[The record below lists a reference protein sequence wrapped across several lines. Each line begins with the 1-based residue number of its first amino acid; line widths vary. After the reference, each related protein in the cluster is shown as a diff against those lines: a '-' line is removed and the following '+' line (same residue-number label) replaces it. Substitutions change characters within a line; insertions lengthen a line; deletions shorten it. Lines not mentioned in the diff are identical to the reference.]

1 MYMIALIIV
10 CQVGSV
16 STEFGKIGVQIVS
29 EPSTDLAVTT
39 SFSLS
44 TPQRVAFA
52 QDRYNLAVRGLLGV
66 EKSKRLYYF
75 GVSGSS
81 QTTSHDTLTG
91 ISKQVLNPVTEG
103 FSGWRATIPGLFPDD
118 IVTVTLAGSPTIVDE
133 GGSVKIT
140 ATISQS
146 LSTDVVVPLVVRAG
160 GSAEPSD
167 YGPLPTITIPGN
179 STSANGTLTIPVET
193 DANDNDDEEFTVE
206 IDETRLSLTVV
217 PGHQKWVDV
226 TILDNA
232 RPKPVLSPPVIDPF
246 QEGSSETFSIQLTGP
261 PLGRKVRVRLSQRS
275 GEAIPVT
282 LDKEELE
289 FTKSNWSTD
298 QVVTVSHADNNKI
311 DTDGTLHIDVE
322 VLGGTVRRTGYVEL
336 HFKDNDRP
344 KVTLSAS
351 PNPVDEGGS
360 VTITAAISEDLATD
374 VIVPLTVLP
383 GGSAE
388 VGDYGPLPTI
398 TIPGARNLTSANGTL
413 TIPTE
418 ADANDRDDE
427 LFTLA
432 IDESGLPSTVVA
444 GNPKSVEV
452 TILDSARPKPVLSPP
467 VIDPFQ
473 EGSSETFSIQ
483 LTGPP
488 LGRKVRVRLS
498 QRSGEAIPVTL
509 DKEELEF
516 TKSNW
521 STDQVVTVSHA
532 DNNKIDTDGTLHIDV
547 EVLGGT
553 VRRTGYVEL
562 HFKDN
567 DRPKVTLSAS
577 PNPVDEGE
585 QVTITATIS
594 EDPVNDVE
602 ISFKIIAGTAE
613 SSDYGSISGGFIT
626 IRGAGNATSGRFILS
641 TLEDNAEQDDE
652 TFMVVL
658 GRLPQGVAAGDPSE
672 VEVTIIDDDKVTVNL
687 SASPNPVNEGGS
699 VTVTATI
706 SEDPASD
713 VVIPLIL
720 TAGAAEAGDYGALP
734 DITIPGT
741 GSATTGMGTIVIPQE
756 SDVTDWED
764 ETFTVAIDESG
775 LPSTVVAVDP
785 KSVLVTIIDDDKP
798 TVHLSASPNP
808 VSEGQSVTVTVML
821 SEDPASDVVIPLTLT
836 AGTAEAG
843 DYGTLST
850 ITIPGAGSVMT
861 GTGTIMI
868 PQESDVTDWEDE
880 TFMVAIN
887 ESGLPSTVVA
897 VAPKS
902 VLVTITDDDKPTIR
916 LSASPNPV
924 SEGQS
929 VKVTVTLSEDPAS
942 DVVIPLI
949 LTAGTAEAGDYGALS
964 DITIPGTGS
973 ATTGMGMIVIPQE
986 SDVTDWEDETFTVMI
1001 DESNLPAT
1009 VVIGNP
1015 KSALITI
1022 TDDDKP
1028 TITLSASPNSVEEG
1042 QSVTVTATISE
1053 DPASDVVIPLIL
1065 TAGTAEAGDY
1075 GALSSIT
1082 IPGNG
1087 SVKTGTGT
1095 IMVPQESDVTD
1106 WEDETFTVA
1115 IDESGLPSTV
1125 VAVDPKSVLVTIIDD
1140 DKPTITLTA
1149 FPNPVLEGTGSGV
1162 VITVTTSKD
1171 LVTDMIIPLTLTAGT
1186 AEVGDYGI
1194 LPSITILGGVLSGTG
1209 TIMIPQESDVNDK
1222 EDETFTVVLN
1232 ESSLPST
1239 VVAGNPK
1246 SALIT
1251 ITDDEKPT
1259 IVLYASPNAVPEGSE
1274 LSLSV
1279 ALVPPPSSPFD
1290 TEVQVPVMFISGTA
1304 QPQDY
1309 GSPPQRVIITIPTKG
1324 YSGSKDFFIPED
1336 ADSGDETFTVLIDE
1350 HTIDP
1355 RVRVGDMI
1363 LQEVAITDKPAV
1375 SLSATTSVGEG
1386 DDLEVTVML
1395 VGTPLPRGERI
1406 PLTLIPVTAEQEDY
1420 GNLRSIS
1427 VPLLPGSGVARGTIQ
1442 TYPDTDS
1449 DDDTFTLE
1457 IDASSL
1463 PSTVVAGAPTSVL
1476 VTISEKPTITLS
1488 ANPNPVDEG
1497 DAVTVTARLSGA
1509 LPAAVTIPL
1518 TYRPGAVD
1526 PAETGDYGSLASIT
1540 IAANALTGTGTIT
1553 TVKDADSD
1561 DETFTVALGSL
1572 PSEVVAGTP
1581 SSVLVTIREK
1591 PAVSLSANPNPVDE
1605 GSSVTVTATLSQA
1618 LPAAVTIPLTL
1629 TPGTAEKGDYG
1640 GLASIT
1646 IAANSLEGTG
1656 TITTVRDTDFDDE
1669 TFTVALGSL
1678 PSEVAAGSPSSELVT
1693 ITDLDT
1699 PTVSLSA
1706 SPNPVD
1712 EGKAVTVTARLS
1724 RALPAAVTIPLT
1736 LTPGTAEKGDY
1747 GSLASI
1753 TIAANALEGTGTIT
1767 TVRDTDSDDET
1778 FTVAL
1783 GSLPSEVAA
1792 GSPSSELVTITD
1804 LDTPTVSLSASP
1816 NPVDEGKAVTVTA
1829 RLSSALPAAVTI
1841 PLTLTPGTAEKGD
1854 YGSLA
1859 SITIAANSLEGTGTI
1874 TTVRDTDFDDET
1886 FTVALGSLPSE
1897 VAAGSPSSELVT
1909 ITDLDTPTVSLSAS
1923 PNPVKEGSSV
1933 TVTATLSSALST
1945 SMTIPLTLTPGTA
1958 EKGDYGSLASITIA
1972 ANSLEGTGTI
1982 TTVRD
1987 TDFDDETF
1995 TVALGDLPSEVV
2007 EGSPSSEEVEITD
2020 LDTPPVTP
2028 AVHLSATTP
2037 VDEGSS
2043 VTVTATLSSALPAA
2057 VTIPLTLTPGT
2068 AEKGDYGSL
2077 ASITIAANALEGTGT
2092 ITTVRDTDFDD
2103 ETFTVAL
2110 GSLPSGVAAGAPSS
2124 VEVTITDL
2132 DTPTVSLSANPNP
2145 VDEGKAVTVTARL
2158 SRALPA
2164 AVTIPLTLTP
2174 GTAEKGDYGSLAS
2187 ITIAANAL
2195 EGTGTITTVRDT
2207 DSDDE
2212 TFTVALGSLP
2222 SGVAAG
2228 TPSSVE
2234 VTITDLDTPT
2244 VSLFASPNP
2253 VDEGKAVTVTATL
2266 SRALPTAAVIP
2277 LTLTPGTAE
2286 AGDYGSLA
2294 SITIAANA
2302 LEGTGTITTVKDTDS
2317 DDETFTVA
2325 LGSLPSGVAA
2335 GAPSSVEV
2343 TITDLDTP
2351 TVSLFASPNP
2361 VDEGKAVTVTA
2372 TLSRALP
2379 TAAVIPL
2386 TLTPGTAEAG
2396 DYGSLASITIAA
2408 NAEAGTGTI
2417 TTVRDTDF
2425 DDETFTVALGDL
2437 PSEVVEGTP
2446 SSVLV
2451 TIREKPAVHL
2461 SANPNPVDEGS
2472 SVTVTATLS
2481 GALPTSVTIPL
2492 TQTPG
2497 TAEKGDYGGLA
2508 SITIAANSLEGTGTI
2523 TTVRD
2528 TDSDDETFTVA
2539 LGDLP
2544 SEVVA
2549 GTPSSELVTITDLDT
2564 PTVSLSASPNPV
2576 KEGSSVTVTA
2586 TLSSALSTSM
2596 TIPLTLTPGTAEKGD
2611 YGSLASITIAANSL
2625 EGTGTITTVRD
2636 TDFDD
2641 ETFTVALGS
2650 LPSEV
2655 AAGSPSSELVTIT
2668 DLDTP
2673 TVSLSA
2679 SPNPVKEGSSVTVTA
2694 TLSSAL
2700 STSMTIPLTLT
2711 PGTAEKG
2718 DYGSLASITIAANS
2732 LEGTGTITTVRDTDF
2747 DDETFTVALGDLPSE
2762 VVEGSPSSEEVEI
2775 TDLDT
2780 PPVTPAVH
2788 LSATTPV
2795 NEGSS
2800 VTVTATLSQALPAA
2814 VTIPLTYRPGA
2825 VDPAETGDYGS
2836 LASITI
2842 AANALTGT
2850 GTITTVKDADS
2861 DDETFTVAL
2870 GSLPSEVVA
2879 GTPSSV
2885 LVTIREKPAV
2895 SLSANP
2901 NPVDEGSSVTVTATL
2916 SQALPAAVT
2925 IPLTLTPGTA
2935 EKGDYGGLASIT
2947 IAANSLEGTGTITTV
2962 RDTDF
2967 DDETFT
2973 VALGDLPSEVAAGSP
2988 SSELVTIRDTP
2999 TVSLSASP
3007 NPVKEGSS
3015 VTVTATLSSALS
3027 TSMTIPLTLTP
3038 GTAEKGDYGSLASIT
3053 IAANSL
3059 TGTGTITTVKDADS
3073 DDETFTVALGDLP
3086 SEVVAGTPSSVL
3098 VTIRDT
3104 PTVSLSASPNP
3115 VDEGEDVTV
3124 TARLS
3129 RALPTAAVIP
3139 LTLTPGTAEAGDYG
3153 SLASITIAANS
3164 LEGTGTITTVKDA
3177 DSDNE
3182 TFTVALGDLPSE
3194 VAAGTPS
3201 SVGVEITDLDTPA
3214 VILPNVSLS
3223 ASPNPVGEGSS
3234 VTVTATLSSALP
3246 AAVTIPLTYR
3256 PGAVD
3261 PAEPNDYVPVSEIT
3275 IISGSGSGTA
3285 VVRTTPDNISEGGE
3299 RFVVALG
3306 TLPADVEAGHPSEVE
3321 ITIIDDDDPPPVEV
3335 TLSVDPEVVDEG
3347 DPVTVR
3353 VTLANP
3359 LETAVT
3365 IPLAYTPYT
3374 SEPGDYIELKQV
3386 TVAGEETEGTGQIV
3400 TIADTDTQDE
3410 RFIVSLGDLDP
3421 AVLEPGLES
3430 SHWVTIRDRVPPE
3443 VVRVDLFASTNPVAE
3458 GEAVTVTVKLS
3469 EELPAAVT
3477 IPLVLTPGSADAQDY
3492 HAAAPMQVRIEREET
3507 SGTYVI
3513 RTTPDEIDEE
3523 DETFTVRVGALP
3535 EGMVAG
3541 DSLDIT
3547 IEDDDAV
3554 GIEASPSI
3562 SLLEGGTEEY
3572 RFSLASE
3579 PLGAVTVTM
3588 DWPRGTDL
3596 TVSPITRIFTPSDWN
3611 EPQQVTLTADE
3622 DDDISPDRVEVTL
3635 RATGA
3640 DYTGEVYVLQVTII
3654 DKDTPGIVAPHA
3666 VRIEEETDSEFG
3678 VHLSAKP
3685 SGTVTVTVSGFA
3697 GELTASPTRLSFTT
3711 TNWETPQTVTLT
3723 AGHDDDVVDDSETL
3737 TLTAD
3742 GGGYAGIEHRVT
3754 VTVEDNDEA
3763 EIVAPAEVTMA
3774 EGTQS
3779 ALEVRLSAEPSGTV
3793 TIALT
3798 GHAGTQLTLDR
3809 ASLTFTT
3816 TNWKTSQTVTLTAAE
3831 DDNDEEDQV
3840 RLLLTASGGGYNGV
3854 SHTTQVTITDKGP
3867 VTISIWSQQ
3876 GSENAGRLQLPIELS
3891 RATDQVVTVQYA
3903 SSDDTAEAGLDYTA
3917 SRGVV
3922 IFDPGATR
3930 GVVEIAIIDDELPE
3944 DDETFRVTLSN
3955 ARNATIARG
3964 TGTGT
3969 ILDDDQSAAA
3979 LRVEDARVLEEE
3991 AEVRF
3996 RVLLSQPQREMVSA
4010 QYRTRDGTAR
4020 AGEDYQ
4026 ASSGVVTL
4034 APGTTEAM
4042 IAVPLLK
4049 GGLDWGQET
4058 FTLHLSSSEH
4068 ARIEKAVG
4076 VATIQESTTVSERVL
4091 EAYAAR
4097 FVRTSSVQV
4106 VEALG
4111 DRFRSAADGA
4121 ACTALERAEM
4131 AQLWYS
4137 RWDPSPGELLAGCR
4151 MSESMLL
4158 PGGSLSV
4165 WGRGAF
4171 RQFNGQQPL
4180 TLRGEVTTAMLGAD
4194 YRWRG
4199 GWLAGVLLAHS
4210 RGDGSFEVEN
4220 ESGDI
4225 TSALTG
4231 IYPYASYTRAGW
4243 EVWLSGG
4250 AGRGQAEVSELDAE
4264 MTTRFGAMGM
4274 RGTLAS
4280 GGSARLRYHGDLLV
4294 TGAEIEEHA
4303 ITAEV
4308 VRVRVGLEASAQ
4320 ITKGIRPYV
4329 EANVRQDGG
4338 SAETGTG
4345 LELGGGVRFASPA
4358 WRLRGEVRT
4367 QGLVMH
4373 TADGFTEWGFSGSL
4387 QVGNRSEGLT
4397 MSLRPSWGR
4406 AQGMSMYRQQT
4417 ILDAVPIG
4425 AGRQRTD
4432 LELGYGIP
4440 WKEGTARSVMGVTQ
4454 LPGGRMYRLGGQ
4466 LRPWERLSVS
4476 IFGLAHRRNAAPGD
4490 IGVNVQGMLRY

>member
-1 MYMIALIIV
+1 MRGKVQFTLCGKSQNPTVCIKHVLIIIGLWV
-10 CQVGSV
+10 AYLPTSALGQEQTPKIQIHTRADLQSLSNSNVQVLGKNNPGEISSHLMILPGKPNGAIHPSGFISV
-16 STEFGKIGVQIVS
+16 GGEDPSQGAFFPHTPPPPISLPWASSAGAA
-29 EPSTDLAVTT
+29 EPSTYSSKFAGNRLGNLQRAIGNAQYFVTVLEGNSRT
-39 SFSLS
+39 VTVKLGSLQVVS
-44 TPQRVAFA
+44 DITVTITGHEKTGLTVTPTELTFTPTNLERRLTVTAD
-52 QDRYNLAVRGLLGV
+52 QDPDDGDEEITLTFTYSGSAG
-66 EKSKRLYYF
+66 
-75 GVSGSS
+75 GSS
-81 QTTSHDTLTG
+81 QEVVKIIDDERPFELAPWSLGEGSKRTFSVGLLSALGPPSGDVEFTITGHENTKLLPDQTRLTFPMNSWQQTQRLALG
-91 ISKQVLNPVTEG
+91 TEVDRE
-103 FSGWRATIPGLFPDD
+103 FKDETIPLTFTASGGDYTGLKY
-118 IVTVTLAGSPTIVDE
+118 T
-133 GGSVKIT
+133 
-140 ATISQS
+140 
-146 LSTDVVVPLVVRAG
+146 
-160 GSAEPSD
+160 
-167 YGPLPTITIPGN
+167 
-179 STSANGTLTIPVET
+179 
-193 DANDNDDEEFTVE
+193 
-206 IDETRLSLTVV
+206 
-217 PGHQKWVDV
+217 VDV
-226 TILDNA
+226 TIWDVPQNELLIPEGSNIKIHPSLNGTPSASDLIATFSGHDNT
-232 RPKPVLSPPVIDPF
+232 KLTIDPTELIF
-246 QEGSSETFSIQLTGP
+246 SKDAWYPCIAERWNGRVLTNCTWPEMALFEAKEDLDDVDELFVVTLTITGSPSEPSYLGAKTSYYVRIEDDDDPGLVVTPSALTIDEGDYKTFTVKLSDPPSGNVGSNDVTVTIPSHDILTASPASLTFTSLDWNQENTVTLKAEQDDDFADHSETVWLTASGGGYDRERGSVDVEIIDDDTPGLKVTSIPVEVKEGKSETF
-261 PLGRKVRVRLSQRS
+261 KVELEAQPS
-275 GEAIPVT
+275 GWVKVVISVTNQGTDGELDLDPVT
-282 LDKEELE
+282 PDTLRFHHSDWNHPQEVTLTAKHDDDSDDESETLTLRAE
-289 FTKSNWSTD
+289 DSGYDGISETVNVTIKDDDNPPEIVVGTLITVTEGDTKSFAVKLTRKPSSKIDVVISVDQGTD
-298 QVVTVSHADNNKI
+298 GELDLDPVAPNTLTFDPSDWDQEKTVTLTAKHDPDFNDESETLTLTASGGTLDTKTIDVTIEDDDKPDLVINPTSVQIDEGDSEAFEVKLAAQPPADVTVVITVDLG
-311 DTDGTLHIDVE
+311 TDGELDLDPINPMTLIFLSSNWDDEQIVT
-322 VLGGTVRRTGYVEL
+322 LTA
-336 HFKDNDRP
+336 KQDNDSDDESETLTL
-344 KVTLSAS
+344 KAEDGGYDGVSKSVMVTITDDEMPTVSLSAS
-351 PNPVDEGGS
+351 PNPVDEGSS
-360 VTITAAISEDLATD
+360 V
-374 VIVPLTVLP
+374 
-383 GGSAE
+383 
-388 VGDYGPLPTI
+388 
-398 TIPGARNLTSANGTL
+398 
-413 TIPTE
+413 
-418 ADANDRDDE
+418 
-427 LFTLA
+427 
-432 IDESGLPSTVVA
+432 
-444 GNPKSVEV
+444 
-452 TILDSARPKPVLSPP
+452 
-467 VIDPFQ
+467 
-473 EGSSETFSIQ
+473 
-483 LTGPP
+483 
-488 LGRKVRVRLS
+488 
-498 QRSGEAIPVTL
+498 
-509 DKEELEF
+509 
-516 TKSNW
+516 
-521 STDQVVTVSHA
+521 
-532 DNNKIDTDGTLHIDV
+532 
-547 EVLGGT
+547 
-553 VRRTGYVEL
+553 
-562 HFKDN
+562 
-567 DRPKVTLSAS
+567 
-577 PNPVDEGE
+577 
-585 QVTITATIS
+585 
-594 EDPVNDVE
+594 
-602 ISFKIIAGTAE
+602 
-613 SSDYGSISGGFIT
+613 
-626 IRGAGNATSGRFILS
+626 
-641 TLEDNAEQDDE
+641 
-652 TFMVVL
+652 M
-658 GRLPQGVAAGDPSE
+658 
-672 VEVTIIDDDKVTVNL
+672 
-687 SASPNPVNEGGS
+687 
-699 VTVTATI
+699 VTAT
-706 SEDPASD
+706 
-713 VVIPLIL
+713 
-720 TAGAAEAGDYGALP
+720 
-734 DITIPGT
+734 
-741 GSATTGMGTIVIPQE
+741 
-756 SDVTDWED
+756 
-764 ETFTVAIDESG
+764 
-775 LPSTVVAVDP
+775 
-785 KSVLVTIIDDDKP
+785 
-798 TVHLSASPNP
+798 LS
-808 VSEGQSVTVTVML
+808 
-821 SEDPASDVVIPLTLT
+821 
-836 AGTAEAG
+836 
-843 DYGTLST
+843 
-850 ITIPGAGSVMT
+850 
-861 GTGTIMI
+861 
-868 PQESDVTDWEDE
+868 
-880 TFMVAIN
+880 
-887 ESGLPSTVVA
+887 
-897 VAPKS
+897 K
-902 VLVTITDDDKPTIR
+902 
-916 LSASPNPV
+916 
-924 SEGQS
+924 
-929 VKVTVTLSEDPAS
+929 
-942 DVVIPLI
+942 
-949 LTAGTAEAGDYGALS
+949 
-964 DITIPGTGS
+964 
-973 ATTGMGMIVIPQE
+973 
-986 SDVTDWEDETFTVMI
+986 
-1001 DESNLPAT
+1001 
-1009 VVIGNP
+1009 
-1015 KSALITI
+1015 
-1022 TDDDKP
+1022 
-1028 TITLSASPNSVEEG
+1028 
-1042 QSVTVTATISE
+1042 
-1053 DPASDVVIPLIL
+1053 
-1065 TAGTAEAGDY
+1065 
-1075 GALSSIT
+1075 
-1082 IPGNG
+1082 
-1087 SVKTGTGT
+1087 
-1095 IMVPQESDVTD
+1095 
-1106 WEDETFTVA
+1106 
-1115 IDESGLPSTV
+1115 
-1125 VAVDPKSVLVTIIDD
+1125 
-1140 DKPTITLTA
+1140 
-1149 FPNPVLEGTGSGV
+1149 
-1162 VITVTTSKD
+1162 
-1171 LVTDMIIPLTLTAGT
+1171 
-1186 AEVGDYGI
+1186 
-1194 LPSITILGGVLSGTG
+1194 
-1209 TIMIPQESDVNDK
+1209 
-1222 EDETFTVVLN
+1222 
-1232 ESSLPST
+1232 
-1239 VVAGNPK
+1239 
-1246 SALIT
+1246 
-1251 ITDDEKPT
+1251 
-1259 IVLYASPNAVPEGSE
+1259 
-1274 LSLSV
+1274 
-1279 ALVPPPSSPFD
+1279 
-1290 TEVQVPVMFISGTA
+1290 
-1304 QPQDY
+1304 
-1309 GSPPQRVIITIPTKG
+1309 
-1324 YSGSKDFFIPED
+1324 
-1336 ADSGDETFTVLIDE
+1336 
-1350 HTIDP
+1350 
-1355 RVRVGDMI
+1355 
-1363 LQEVAITDKPAV
+1363 
-1375 SLSATTSVGEG
+1375 
-1386 DDLEVTVML
+1386 
-1395 VGTPLPRGERI
+1395 
-1406 PLTLIPVTAEQEDY
+1406 
-1420 GNLRSIS
+1420 
-1427 VPLLPGSGVARGTIQ
+1427 
-1442 TYPDTDS
+1442 
-1449 DDDTFTLE
+1449 
-1457 IDASSL
+1457 
-1463 PSTVVAGAPTSVL
+1463 
-1476 VTISEKPTITLS
+1476 
-1488 ANPNPVDEG
+1488 
-1497 DAVTVTARLSGA
+1497 A

-1518 TYRPGAVD
+1518 TQTPGT
-1526 PAETGDYGSLASIT
+1526 AEKADYGSLASIT

-1553 TVKDADSD
+1553 TVRDADSD
-1561 DETFTVALGSL
+1561 DETFTVALGDL

-1581 SSVLVTIREK
+1581 SSVGVE
-1591 PAVSLSANPNPVDE
+1591 
-1605 GSSVTVTATLSQA
+1605 
-1618 LPAAVTIPLTL
+1618 
-1629 TPGTAEKGDYG
+1629 
-1640 GLASIT
+1640 
-1646 IAANSLEGTG
+1646 
-1656 TITTVRDTDFDDE
+1656 
-1669 TFTVALGSL
+1669 
-1678 PSEVAAGSPSSELVT
+1678 
-1693 ITDLDT
+1693 
-1699 PTVSLSA
+1699 
-1706 SPNPVD
+1706 
-1712 EGKAVTVTARLS
+1712 
-1724 RALPAAVTIPLT
+1724 
-1736 LTPGTAEKGDY
+1736 
-1747 GSLASI
+1747 
-1753 TIAANALEGTGTIT
+1753 
-1767 TVRDTDSDDET
+1767 
-1778 FTVAL
+1778 
-1783 GSLPSEVAA
+1783 
-1792 GSPSSELVTITD
+1792 
-1804 LDTPTVSLSASP
+1804 
-1816 NPVDEGKAVTVTA
+1816 
-1829 RLSSALPAAVTI
+1829 
-1841 PLTLTPGTAEKGD
+1841 
-1854 YGSLA
+1854 
-1859 SITIAANSLEGTGTI
+1859 
-1874 TTVRDTDFDDET
+1874 
-1886 FTVALGSLPSE
+1886 
-1897 VAAGSPSSELVT
+1897 

-1933 TVTATLSSALST
+1933 TVTATLSSALPT

-1987 TDFDDETF
+1987 TD
-1995 TVALGDLPSEVV
+1995 S
-2007 EGSPSSEEVEITD
+2007 
-2020 LDTPPVTP
+2020 
-2028 AVHLSATTP
+2028 
-2037 VDEGSS
+2037 
-2043 VTVTATLSSALPAA
+2043 
-2057 VTIPLTLTPGT
+2057 
-2068 AEKGDYGSL
+2068 
-2077 ASITIAANALEGTGT
+2077 
-2092 ITTVRDTDFDD
+2092 DD

-2110 GSLPSGVAAGAPSS
+2110 GSLPSGVAAGTPSS

-2132 DTPTVSLSANPNP
+2132 DTPTVSLFASPNP

-2228 TPSSVE
+2228 APSSVE

-2497 TAEKGDYGGLA
+2497 TAEKGDYGSLA
-2508 SITIAANSLEGTGTI
+2508 SITIAANALTGTGTI
-2523 TTVRD
+2523 TTVKD
-2528 TDSDDETFTVA
+2528 ADSDDETFTVA

-2549 GTPSSELVTITDLDT
+2549 GTPSSEEVTITDLDT
-2564 PTVSLSASPNPV
+2564 PAVSLFASPNPV
-2576 KEGSSVTVTA
+2576 DEGKAVTVTA
-2586 TLSSALSTSM
+2586 RLSRALPAAV

-2611 YGSLASITIAANSL
+2611 YGSLASITIAANAL

-2636 TDFDD
+2636 TDSDD

-2679 SPNPVKEGSSVTVTA
+2679 SPNPVDEGKAVTVTA
-2694 TLSSAL
+2694 RLSSAL
-2700 STSMTIPLTLT
+2700 PAAVTIPLTLT

-2732 LEGTGTITTVRDTDF
+2732 LEGMGTITTVRDTDSDDETF
-2747 DDETFTVALGDLPSE
+2747 TVALGSLPSGVAAGTPSSVEVTITDLDTPTVSLFASPNPVDEGKAVTVTARLSSALPAAVTIPLTLTPGTAEKGDYGSLASITIAANALEGTGTITTVKDTDSDDETFTVALGDLPSE
-2762 VVEGSPSSEEVEI
+2762 VAAGSPSSEEVEI

-2800 VTVTATLSQALPAA
+2800 VTVTATLSSAL
-2814 VTIPLTYRPGA
+2814 
-2825 VDPAETGDYGS
+2825 S
-2836 LASITI
+2836 
-2842 AANALTGT
+2842 
-2850 GTITTVKDADS
+2850 
-2861 DDETFTVAL
+2861 
-2870 GSLPSEVVA
+2870 
-2879 GTPSSV
+2879 
-2885 LVTIREKPAV
+2885 
-2895 SLSANP
+2895 
-2901 NPVDEGSSVTVTATL
+2901 
-2916 SQALPAAVT
+2916 AAVT

-2935 EKGDYGGLASIT
+2935 EKGDYGSLASIT
-2947 IAANSLEGTGTITTV
+2947 IAANALEGTGTITTV

-2973 VALGDLPSEVAAGSP
+2973 VALGDLPSEVVAGTP
-2988 SSELVTIRDTP
+2988 SSVLVTIREKP
-2999 TVSLSASP
+2999 AVHLSANP
-3007 NPVKEGSS
+3007 NPVDEGSS
-3015 VTVTATLSSALS
+3015 VTVTATLSGALPAAAV
-3027 TSMTIPLTLTP
+3027 IPLTLTP

-3059 TGTGTITTVKDADS
+3059 TGTGTITTVRDTDFDDETFTVALGDLPSEVVAGTPSSELVTIRDTPTVSLSANPNPVDEGEDVTVTATLSRALPAAVTIPLTYRPGAVDPAETGDYGSLASITIAANSLTGTGTITTVKDTDS

-3098 VTIRDT
+3098 VTIREK
-3104 PTVSLSASPNP
+3104 PAVHLSANPNP

-3124 TARLS
+3124 TATLS
-3129 RALPTAAVIP
+3129 RALPAAVTIP
-3139 LTLTPGTAEAGDYG
+3139 LTLTPGTAEKGDYG

-3640 DYTGEVYVLQVTII
+3640 DYTGEVHVLQVTII

-4231 IYPYASYTRAGW
+4231 IYPYVSYTRAGW

>member
-1 MYMIALIIV
+1 MFLCRCSVRRFPRLLFLSCFEQYILRILGLLIFVLSFTVLESKGSGDHSILAV
-10 CQVGSV
+10 SV
-16 STEFGKIGVQIVS
+16 SVEGGRLLLVSAENAVETFLSENVIDQTLMEENQVFIPTSQKEATQDERQIILQHFESTVRDEPVVIRIGDFDN
-29 EPSTDLAVTT
+29 PATA
-39 SFSLS
+39 FSINS
-44 TPQRVAFA
+44 DIFDS
-52 QDRYNLAVRGLLGV
+52 DRG
-66 EKSKRLYYF
+66 E
-75 GVSGSS
+75 
-81 QTTSHDTLTG
+81 T
-91 ISKQVLNPVTEG
+91 I
-103 FSGWRATIPGLFPDD
+103 RAWPDEMFPDIGAD
-118 IVTVTLAGSPTIVDE
+118 DLWVSSVEGSDHSKMIDWGGGDATEAGMEMDSEANTSQRMTLSMSDNLVYEGQTVTLTVTLSHPLGGTNNVGEQQFSINPTDT
-133 GGSVKIT
+133 KIT
-140 ATISQS
+140 ADPSDHNGRNSIHFSFPNGKKVATFNFTALPDTDDTEGEEYVYFKRSLGTGWTALTRDCIPSHCSFRIRIRDTKPAVSLELVSSSPLLEGEQAKVSVKLNYELSANVDIPLMFTRNLPAPDKIIESRMVTIS
-146 LSTDVVVPLVVRAG
+146 AG
-160 GSAEPSD
+160 ELSAEYSPPLGVD
-167 YGPLPTITIPGN
+167 RNDVDEQYTVALGTPLPSEVNEGSPKSVTFTVEDTPTVKLLDPSPALEGSNATITAELSYAISDDVEIPVDLKHQCGQECTANGGDYKDALTKITIPAGSKTGSGEIGIIADSDHAEGNEKFRVLLDTGN
-179 STSANGTLTIPVET
+179 SSWPSKVRRGSPHRV
-193 DANDNDDEEFTVE
+193 
-206 IDETRLSLTVV
+206 
-217 PGHQKWVDV
+217 WV
-226 TILDNA
+226 TILDQSL
-232 RPKPVLSPPVIDPF
+232 P
-246 QEGSSETFSIQLTGP
+246 E
-261 PLGRKVRVRLSQRS
+261 
-275 GEAIPVT
+275 
-282 LDKEELE
+282 
-289 FTKSNWSTD
+289 
-298 QVVTVSHADNNKI
+298 
-311 DTDGTLHIDVE
+311 
-322 VLGGTVRRTGYVEL
+322 
-336 HFKDNDRP
+336 
-344 KVTLSAS
+344 VTLSAS
-351 PNPVDEGGS
+351 PNPVDEGKS
-360 VTITAAISEDLATD
+360 VTITAEVSGDFSGDVKIPLTLTAGTAKKEDYGDLTGSEITILGGSKSGTVAISITD
-374 VIVPLTVLP
+374 DTIAESVETFTV
-383 GGSAE
+383 
-388 VGDYGPLPTI
+388 
-398 TIPGARNLTSANGTL
+398 
-413 TIPTE
+413 
-418 ADANDRDDE
+418 
-427 LFTLA
+427 A
-432 IDESGLPSTVVA
+432 IDESSLPSSVTV
-444 GNPKSVEV
+444 GDPKSVEV
-452 TILDSARPKPVLSPP
+452 EIPEND
-467 VIDPFQ
+467 Q
-473 EGSSETFSIQ
+473 
-483 LTGPP
+483 P
-488 LGRKVRVRLS
+488 LP
-498 QRSGEAIPVTL
+498 A
-509 DKEELEF
+509 
-516 TKSNW
+516 
-521 STDQVVTVSHA
+521 
-532 DNNKIDTDGTLHIDV
+532 
-547 EVLGGT
+547 
-553 VRRTGYVEL
+553 
-562 HFKDN
+562 
-567 DRPKVTLSAS
+567 VTLSAS
-577 PNPVDEGE
+577 PNPVDEG
-585 QVTITATIS
+585 QSVTITAELS
-594 EDPVNDVE
+594 GALSGDV
-602 ISFKIIAGTAE
+602 KIPLMLTEGTAKKE
-613 SSDYGSISGGFIT
+613 DYGDLTGSEIT
-626 IRGAGNATSGRFILS
+626 IL
-641 TLEDNAEQDDE
+641 
-652 TFMVVL
+652 
-658 GRLPQGVAAGDPSE
+658 
-672 VEVTIIDDDKVTVNL
+672 
-687 SASPNPVNEGGS
+687 GGS
-699 VTVTATI
+699 KSGTVAISITDDTI
-706 SEDPASD
+706 
-713 VVIPLIL
+713 
-720 TAGAAEAGDYGALP
+720 AE
-734 DITIPGT
+734 
-741 GSATTGMGTIVIPQE
+741 SV
-756 SDVTDWED
+756 
-764 ETFTVAIDESG
+764 ETFTVAIDESS
-775 LPSTVVAVDP
+775 LPS
-785 KSVLVTIIDDDKP
+785 
-798 TVHLSASPNP
+798 
-808 VSEGQSVTVTVML
+808 SVTVGDPESMEVEIPENDQSLPSVTLSIVPVRFKYSVDEGKSVEIKAEL
-821 SEDPASDVVIPLTLT
+821 SERLPRTVKIPLTLT
-836 AGTAEAG
+836 PGTAEAR
-843 DYGTLST
+843 DYGNLTSSE
-850 ITIPGAGSVMT
+850 ITISRGKWSGSVA
-861 GTGTIMI
+861 I
-868 PQESDVTDWEDE
+868 P
-880 TFMVAIN
+880 
-887 ESGLPSTVVA
+887 
-897 VAPKS
+897 
-902 VLVTITDDDKPTIR
+902 
-916 LSASPNPV
+916 
-924 SEGQS
+924 
-929 VKVTVTLSEDPAS
+929 
-942 DVVIPLI
+942 IPL
-949 LTAGTAEAGDYGALS
+949 D
-964 DITIPGTGS
+964 
-973 ATTGMGMIVIPQE
+973 M
-986 SDVTDWEDETFTVMI
+986 
-1001 DESNLPAT
+1001 
-1009 VVIGNP
+1009 
-1015 KSALITI
+1015 
-1022 TDDDKP
+1022 
-1028 TITLSASPNSVEEG
+1028 EE
-1042 QSVTVTATISE
+1042 E
-1053 DPASDVVIPLIL
+1053 
-1065 TAGTAEAGDY
+1065 
-1075 GALSSIT
+1075 
-1082 IPGNG
+1082 
-1087 SVKTGTGT
+1087 KT
-1095 IMVPQESDVTD
+1095 
-1106 WEDETFTVA
+1106 ETFTVA
-1115 IDESGLPSTV
+1115 IDEISLPSTLT
-1125 VAVDPKSVLVTIIDD
+1125 AGDPKSVTVSINDKLTIFWSADPNPVYEGQITTLTMTLSKPIRAGSSNYPDCPPRWAGYIQVKQPHDFSPGGGNMNDFEFVNPGCDEFDVPTVDAKLNFYMDPNNPGYTYKTASIQIYIVDD
-1140 DKPTITLTA
+1140 DKLEGEEELVWRRGGGTAGGFWDIIEAPCLPNSDCPYAIIVRDRPTVSLSVEPDSVAEGESVTVTASITEAQSTDVEVPIRLKWNAASLTA
-1149 FPNPVLEGTGSGV
+1149 EYE
-1162 VITVTTSKD
+1162 K
-1171 LVTDMIIPLTLTAGT
+1171 
-1186 AEVGDYGI
+1186 DYGPI
-1194 LPSITILGGVLSGTG
+1194 TPDPITIRAGETEATG
-1209 TIMIPQESDVNDK
+1209 TIP
-1222 EDETFTVVLN
+1222 
-1232 ESSLPST
+1232 
-1239 VVAGNPK
+1239 
-1246 SALIT
+1246 T
-1251 ITDDEKPT
+1251 IQDAIAEIDEK
-1259 IVLYASPNAVPEGSE
+1259 
-1274 LSLSV
+1274 
-1279 ALVPPPSSPFD
+1279 F
-1290 TEVQVPVMFISGTA
+1290 
-1304 QPQDY
+1304 
-1309 GSPPQRVIITIPTKG
+1309 RVGIR
-1324 YSGSKDFFIPED
+1324 
-1336 ADSGDETFTVLIDE
+1336 IDE
-1350 HTIDP
+1350 FKDAYPELKIWKP
-1355 RVRVGDMI
+1355 GFLPVWI
-1363 LQEVAITDKPAV
+1363 L
-1375 SLSATTSVGEG
+1375 
-1386 DDLEVTVML
+1386 
-1395 VGTPLPRGERI
+1395 
-1406 PLTLIPVTAEQEDY
+1406 
-1420 GNLRSIS
+1420 
-1427 VPLLPGSGVARGTIQ
+1427 
-1442 TYPDTDS
+1442 
-1449 DDDTFTLE
+1449 DDDR
-1457 IDASSL
+1457 I
-1463 PSTVVAGAPTSVL
+1463 
-1476 VTISEKPTITLS
+1476 TITLS
-1488 ANPNPVDEG
+1488 AARDTVYEGESTELFMTLSDPIRATDPSEDAYIEVFRDGRSTAGDGDYEKLSPSKSAGIDVWRFEFKPLKKYEG
-1497 DAVTVTARLSGA
+1497 DPVSIVTKQDGEVEGYENLVWKIDKTSTNAHPDLGIPVADCIPEDCTA
-1509 LPAAVTIPL
+1509 TI
-1518 TYRPGAVD
+1518 V
-1526 PAETGDYGSLASIT
+1526 
-1540 IAANALTGTGTIT
+1540 
-1553 TVKDADSD
+1553 
-1561 DETFTVALGSL
+1561 
-1572 PSEVVAGTP
+1572 
-1581 SSVLVTIREK
+1581 IRET

-1640 GLASIT
+1640 SLASIT

-1699 PTVSLSA
+1699 PTVSLSASPNPVKEGSSVTVTATLSSALPTSMTIPLTLTPGTAEKGDYGSLASITIAANSLEGTGTITTVRDTDFDDETFTVALGDLPSEVVAGTPSSVEVTITDLDTPTVSLSASPNPVDEGSSVTVTATLSGALPTSVTIPLTQTPGTAEKGDYGSLASITIAANALTGTGTITTVKDTDSDDETFTVALGDLPSEVVEGTPSSVLVTIREKPAVHLSANPNPVDEGSSVTVTATLSGALPAAVTIPLTLTPGTAEKGDYGSLASITIAANALTGTGTITTVRDTDSDDETFTVALGSLPSGVAAGTPSSVEVTITDLDTPAVSLFA

-1829 RLSSALPAAVTI
+1829 RLSSAL
-1841 PLTLTPGTAEKGD
+1841 
-1854 YGSLA
+1854 
-1859 SITIAANSLEGTGTI
+1859 
-1874 TTVRDTDFDDET
+1874 
-1886 FTVALGSLPSE
+1886 
-1897 VAAGSPSSELVT
+1897 
-1909 ITDLDTPTVSLSAS
+1909 
-1923 PNPVKEGSSV
+1923 
-1933 TVTATLSSALST
+1933 ST

-2007 EGSPSSEEVEITD
+2007 AGTPSSVDVTITDLDTPPVTPAVHLSATTPVNEGSSVTVTATLSSALPAAVTIPLTLTPGTAEAGDYGSLASITIAANALEGTGTITTVKDTDSDDETFTVALGDLPSEVVEGSPSSEEVEITD

-2037 VDEGSS
+2037 VNEGSS

-2110 GSLPSGVAAGAPSS
+2110 G
-2124 VEVTITDL
+2124 
-2132 DTPTVSLSANPNP
+2132 
-2145 VDEGKAVTVTARL
+2145 
-2158 SRALPA
+2158 
-2164 AVTIPLTLTP
+2164 
-2174 GTAEKGDYGSLAS
+2174 
-2187 ITIAANAL
+2187 
-2195 EGTGTITTVRDT
+2195 
-2207 DSDDE
+2207 
-2212 TFTVALGSLP
+2212 
-2222 SGVAAG
+2222 
-2228 TPSSVE
+2228 
-2234 VTITDLDTPT
+2234 
-2244 VSLFASPNP
+2244 
-2253 VDEGKAVTVTATL
+2253 
-2266 SRALPTAAVIP
+2266 
-2277 LTLTPGTAE
+2277 
-2286 AGDYGSLA
+2286 
-2294 SITIAANA
+2294 
-2302 LEGTGTITTVKDTDS
+2302 
-2317 DDETFTVA
+2317 
-2325 LGSLPSGVAA
+2325 
-2335 GAPSSVEV
+2335 
-2343 TITDLDTP
+2343 
-2351 TVSLFASPNP
+2351 
-2361 VDEGKAVTVTA
+2361 
-2372 TLSRALP
+2372 
-2379 TAAVIPL
+2379 
-2386 TLTPGTAEAG
+2386 
-2396 DYGSLASITIAA
+2396 
-2408 NAEAGTGTI
+2408 
-2417 TTVRDTDF
+2417 
-2425 DDETFTVALGDL
+2425 DL
-2437 PSEVVEGTP
+2437 PSEVVAGTP

-2481 GALPTSVTIPL
+2481 GALPAAVTIPL
-2492 TQTPG
+2492 TLTPG
-2497 TAEKGDYGGLA
+2497 TAEKGDYGSLA
-2508 SITIAANSLEGTGTI
+2508 SITIAANSLTGTGTI

-2528 TDSDDETFTVA
+2528 TDFDDETFTVA

-2564 PTVSLSASPNPV
+2564 PTVSLSANPNPV
-2576 KEGSSVTVTA
+2576 
-2586 TLSSALSTSM
+2586 
-2596 TIPLTLTPGTAEKGD
+2596 D
-2611 YGSLASITIAANSL
+2611 
-2625 EGTGTITTVRD
+2625 
-2636 TDFDD
+2636 
-2641 ETFTVALGS
+2641 
-2650 LPSEV
+2650 
-2655 AAGSPSSELVTIT
+2655 
-2668 DLDTP
+2668 
-2673 TVSLSA
+2673 
-2679 SPNPVKEGSSVTVTA
+2679 
-2694 TLSSAL
+2694 
-2700 STSMTIPLTLT
+2700 
-2711 PGTAEKG
+2711 
-2718 DYGSLASITIAANS
+2718 
-2732 LEGTGTITTVRDTDF
+2732 
-2747 DDETFTVALGDLPSE
+2747 
-2762 VVEGSPSSEEVEI
+2762 
-2775 TDLDT
+2775 
-2780 PPVTPAVH
+2780 
-2788 LSATTPV
+2788 
-2795 NEGSS
+2795 EGSS

-2988 SSELVTIRDTP
+2988 SSELVTITDLDTP

-3007 NPVKEGSS
+3007 NPVDEGKA
-3015 VTVTATLSSALS
+3015 VTVTARLSSALPAAVTIPLTLTPGTAEKGDYGGLAS
-3027 TSMTIPLTLTP
+3027 ITIAANSLEGTGTITTVRDTDFDDETFTVALGSLPSEVAAGSPSSELVTIRDTPTVSLFASPNPVDEGKAVTVTARLSSALPAAVTIPLTLTP

-3053 IAANSL
+3053 IAANAL
-3059 TGTGTITTVKDADS
+3059 EGTGTITTVKDADS
-3073 DDETFTVALGDLP
+3073 DDETFTVALGSLP
-3086 SEVVAGTPSSVL
+3086 SGVAAGAPSSVE
-3098 VTIRDT
+3098 VTITDLDT
-3104 PTVSLSASPNP
+3104 PTVSLFASPNP
-3115 VDEGEDVTV
+3115 VDEGKAVTV
-3124 TARLS
+3124 TATLS

-3359 LETAVT
+3359 PETAVT

-3374 SEPGDYIELKQV
+3374 SEPGDYIELEQV

-3640 DYTGEVYVLQVTII
+3640 DYTGEVHVLQVTII

-3930 GVVEIAIIDDELPE
+3930 GVVEIAIIEDELPE

-4068 ARIEKAVG
+4068 AWIEKAVG

-4231 IYPYASYTRAGW
+4231 IYPYVSYTRAGW